1 MSTVFQEDRTIFIT
15 GSLYSVHISNFP
27 THVRN
32 KNMFAVWM
40 CCKLLF
46 QISNIHDV
54 IIIAFNVNCLST
66 GMFNGRRNSSE
77 CKSIGNNFSSRL
89 ETTCFQK
96 KHQCRTTRI
105 EGNAV
110 FMSSISCHVDLGLGH
125 NRFFTLSNVITIHS
139 SSLHEL
145 KCSLLS
151 LKRHRV
157 RSLDVSSYYSSF
169 VKKIRQENQT
179 SMVRIND
186 DITIDKY
193 KMIIS
198 PFMSLFYTV
207 MNFSPMTRRE
217 HI

>member
-157 RSLDVSSYYSSF
+157 RSLDVSSYYSSLSRLGHCTESTGRTQRC
-169 VKKIRQENQT
+169 K
-179 SMVRIND
+179 ND
-186 DITIDKY
+186 KSSICEFGHGVLWFY
-193 KMIIS
+193 ESNRMKM
-198 PFMSLFYTV
+198 
-207 MNFSPMTRRE
+207 
-217 HI
+217 